1 MEDVQEMVR
10 LDPSVIILSDLGCVE
25 IIDMA
30 DEIITCMQKSKMK
43 YCTFSIFYV
52 TSTFSQTQT
61 FISNNCVDVSHSSES
76 HEPSPVEAA
85 LKLTLG

>member
-10 LDPSVIILSDLGCVE
+10 LDPSVIILSGFGSVE
-25 IIDMA
+25 IMDIA
-30 DEIITCMQKSKMK
+30 DECTTCMQRSKMMH
-43 YCTFSIFYV
+43 CLFSIFYV
-52 TSTFSQTQT
+52 TSIFFQTKAS
-61 FISNNCVDVSHSSES
+61 ISLNSCVDASLSES